1 MIYLPYKY
9 LPAYIFISMNS
20 FIKKTIDYTKK
31 IEVIDGLLT
40 ESDIKYLH
48 SPKRQMSYGWLSNGK
63 KKYDHGHWNYFVSG
77 ANTPEEEKLN
87 MDCQF
92 NPEFLNSSISIIWN
106 RLKRIIGERKV
117 IRCYFNGYTYGTEGY
132 VHRDTVDEVPGWK
145 QETVLIYCS
154 NEWKADWAGE
164 TQFLCEDQK
173 EIVYSTMPLP
183 NRIVCFD
190 SSIPHVARS
199 VSRSYPGLRTIL
211 AFKTSVFNI
220 DEQQCID
227 YIKERTEGIP
237 HSRSTFFEH
246 LYGTYEI
253 LKGLGL
259 SQDVCMAGLFHAIYG
274 TTYFKHDLTVD
285 RDEVKRLIGDYAE
298 HLAYEFCS
306 MPNRTPNII
315 TNSKKGNAKSFHL
328 ACIEYANLL
337 EQAPRF
343 EGKKIRETIDELY
356 SIIRG
361 D

>member
-1 MIYLPYKY
+1 
-9 LPAYIFISMNS
+9 MNS
-20 FIKKTIDYTKK
+20 FTKKTIDYTKK
-31 IEVIDGLLT
+31 IEVIDGILT
-40 ESDIKYLH
+40 ESDIKYLN
-48 SPKRQMSYGWLSNGK
+48 SPKRQMSYGWVSNGK

-77 ANTPEEEKLN
+77 AKNPEEEKLN
-87 MDCQF
+87 MDCQH
-92 NPEFLNSSISIIWN
+92 NPEFLNSSIGIIWN

-132 VHRDTVDEVPGWK
+132 VHRDSVDEIPGWG
-145 QETVLIYCS
+145 QETILIYCS
-154 NEWKADWAGE
+154 DEWKADWAGE
-164 TQFLCEDQK
+164 TQFLSEDRK
-173 EIVYSTMPLP
+173 DIVYSTMPLP

-190 SSIPHVARS
+190 SNIPHVARS

-211 AFKTSVFNI
+211 AFKTSVFKI

-259 SQDVCMAGLFHAIYG
+259 SRDVCMAGLFHAIYG
-274 TTYFKHDLTVD
+274 TSYFKHNLTVN

-298 HLAYEFCS
+298 QLAYEFCS
-306 MPNRTPNII
+306 MTNRTPNII
-315 TNSKKGNAKSFHL
+315 ANSKEGNVKLFHL

-356 SIIRG
+356 SIVRG